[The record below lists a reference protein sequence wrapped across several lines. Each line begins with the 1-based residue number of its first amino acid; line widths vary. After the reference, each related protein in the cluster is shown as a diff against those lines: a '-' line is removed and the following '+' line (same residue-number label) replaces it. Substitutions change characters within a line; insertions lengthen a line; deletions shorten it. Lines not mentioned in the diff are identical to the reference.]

1 MPLHFFK
8 TILLFSK
15 SDLVPILGPSLAVA
29 MVLAGPTDIISF
41 ITGFFWLE
49 LHLLT
54 FEIKNQIVGV
64 EEDRLSKPYRPV
76 AAGRLCVSAAQ
87 RLYVVVGVC
96 AFAWSVYLGLAL
108 CSAVYMVAIYCYNE
122 GGMSRH
128 WFLKSFLG
136 SIGYVCY
143 CWGTTTIF
151 DHGNPLSTVSV
162 TAIAMSGL
170 LHVTTGHAQ
179 DFRDLEGDA
188 AIGRKTLPMLLPS
201 SLARWS
207 LALLLATW
215 TSALV
220 RLWAPPAPAALAL
233 ALFALAAVTALVRA
247 NSVAADRAAYWWYN
261 MWLITAHF
269 LPLFT
274 PARIAAWRAV
284 DPTLFCHE
292 AEALLRPVQRATAA
306 ILALTSL

>member
-1 MPLHFFK
+1 
-8 TILLFSK
+8 
-15 SDLVPILGPSLAVA
+15 

-41 ITGFFWLE
+41 IIGFFWLE

-64 EEDRLSKPYRPV
+64 EEDRLAKPYRPV
-76 AAGRLCVSAAQ
+76 AAGRLSVSAAQ
-87 RLYVVVGVC
+87 GLYITVGVC

-128 WFLKSFLG
+128 WFLKSLLG

-151 DHGNPLSTVSV
+151 DHGNPLSRVSV
-162 TAIAMSGL
+162 TAITMSGL

-188 AIGRKTLPMLLPS
+188 AIGRKTLPMLLPA
-201 SLARWS
+201 LFARWS

-215 TSALV
+215 TAALV
-220 RLWAPPAPAALAL
+220 RLWTPPIAATLAL
-233 ALFALAAVTALVRA
+233 ALFALTAATKFIRA
-247 NSVAADRAAYWWYN
+247 GSLDADRAAYWWYN

-269 LPLFT
+269 LPVFT
-274 PARIAAWRAV
+274 PARMATWRFLH
-284 DPTLFCHE
+284 PTSF
-292 AEALLRPVQRATAA
+292 LL
-306 ILALTSL
+306 